1 MSKRFLYLITMLWIL
16 AAALPGE
23 AVVIDRIVAVVNDEV
38 VTLSEL
44 QNIKYYMKKERNT
57 EKARDDNPAKVQA
70 ESESE
75 KRLLD
80 EVIEKRLQLQQ
91 ARLKKIQVPEEQI
104 QAAVKDLMQRNN
116 IATEERF
123 VRELAA
129 EGITLEQLKRQ
140 VEENIMITRL
150 VNTEVRPKVLL
161 TDDDIAEYYHAHDSE
176 FRQEE
181 LSARHILFPLPPETP
196 AKEIQ
201 EIEVLVG
208 QILDKFNKQES
219 EYNFDKLTEEFE
231 RKYPTVKAG
240 DLGYFTKGQI
250 LPEME
255 QAIWGLP
262 TGKAAIVRTKFG
274 VHLVQITDRKLH
286 TLDDDPQI
294 KERVKQALYQ
304 QKLKQELDK
313 WLADLHKKA
322 AIKIML

>member
-1 MSKRFLYLITMLWIL
+1 MSKRFLHLIAILGIL
-16 AAALPGE
+16 AVAIPGE

-44 QNIKYYMKKERNT
+44 QSIKYYMKKEKEP
-57 EKARDDNPAKVQA
+57 EKAKGDNSSKDQA
-70 ESESE
+70 ESE

-80 EVIEKRLQLQQ
+80 EIIEKRLQLQQ
-91 ARLKKIQVPEEQI
+91 ARLKKIQVPEDQV
-104 QAAVKDLMQRNN
+104 QAALKDLMQRNN

-123 VRELAA
+123 ARELAA
-129 EGITLEQLKRQ
+129 EGITLEHLRRQ
-140 VEENIMITRL
+140 IEENIMITRL
-150 VNTEVRPKVLL
+150 INTEVRPKVLL

-181 LSARHILFPLPPETP
+181 LSARHILFPLPPEATD
-196 AKEIQ
+196 KEIQ
-201 EIEVLVG
+201 EIEGLAG
-208 QILDKFNKQES
+208 QVLDKFNQQES
-219 EYNFDKLTEEFE
+219 GYEFDKLTGEFE
-231 RKYPTVKAG
+231 RKYPTVKTG

-255 QAIWGLP
+255 QAVWGLP
-262 TGKAAIVRTKFG
+262 AGKAAIVRTKFG

-294 KERVKQALYQ
+294 KERVKQALYK
-304 QKLKQELDK
+304 QKLQQELDK